1 MKFAPIIHNL
11 TPSTQGYAECQFYNN
26 LIGNRPTGDGSL
38 SDKIAKIR
46 AWENLCS
53 QALEKARAALKGVNK

>member
-11 TPSTQGYAECQFYNN
+11 TPSTQGYAECQLYNN
-26 LIGNRPTGDGSL
+26 LIGNRPT